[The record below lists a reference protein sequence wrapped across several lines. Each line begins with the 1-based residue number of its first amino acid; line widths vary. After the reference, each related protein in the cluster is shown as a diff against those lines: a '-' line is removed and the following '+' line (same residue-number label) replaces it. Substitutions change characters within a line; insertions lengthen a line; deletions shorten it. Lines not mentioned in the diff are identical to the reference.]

1 MIPLTILIPSIP
13 ERADNL
19 NELIGD
25 ITYQDVNNE
34 VEIIVF
40 MDNMKRSIGK
50 KRTDLLSLAQGEY
63 VCMIDDD
70 DEISEDFVPVIL
82 EAIKENK
89 DVITFKQL
97 SSING
102 ESFTVTFGI
111 KNENEAA
118 HKVEG
123 VFADIKRKAWHCCVW
138 KREVIKGCYFTDTNY
153 GEDAIFSDT
162 ATANAI
168 TETHIDK
175 IMHYYNYSS
184 ENTRAV

>member
-13 ERADNL
+13 ERSESL
-19 NELIGD
+19 NYLIEE
-25 ITYQDVNNE
+25 IAYQDTNNE
-34 VEIIVF
+34 VEVIVL

-50 KRTDLLSLAQGEY
+50 KRTDLLGLAQGKY
-63 VCMIDDD
+63 VVMIDDD
-70 DEISEDFVPVIL
+70 DGISDYYIPTIL

-89 DVITFKQL
+89 DVITYKQL

-102 ESFTVTFGI
+102 ETFTVTFGI
-111 KNENEAA
+111 KNQNEAA
-118 HKVEG
+118 HKVAG

-138 KREVIKGCYFTDTNY
+138 KRETIKGCYFADINY

-168 TETHIDK
+168 TETHIDMV
-175 IMHYYNYSS
+175 MHFYNYSS
-184 ENTRAV
+184 EKTRAV

>member
-13 ERADNL
+13 ERSESLSYLMGEIA
-19 NELIGD
+19 
-25 ITYQDVNNE
+25 YQDVNNE
-34 VEIIVF
+34 VEVIVF
-40 MDNMKRSIGK
+40 MDNMKRTIGR
-50 KRTDLLSLAQGEY
+50 KRTDLLNLAQGKY

-70 DEISEDFVPVIL
+70 DNISDDFVPTIL

-89 DVITFKQL
+89 DVITYKQL

-102 ESFTVTFGI
+102 ETFIVTFGI
-111 KNENEAA
+111 KNQNEAA
-118 HKVEG
+118 HKVKG

-138 KREVIKGCYFTDTNY
+138 KREVVKGCFFADTNY
-153 GEDAIFSDT
+153 GEDAIFSD
-162 ATANAI
+162 AANANAI

-175 IMHYYNYSS
+175 VMHYYNYSS

>member
-13 ERADNL
+13 ERFEQLQYLLGEIAL
-19 NELIGD
+19 
-25 ITYQDVNNE
+25 QDVNNE
-34 VEIIVF
+34 VEVIVL
-40 MDNMKRSIGK
+40 MDNMKRSIGA
-50 KRTDLLSLAQGEY
+50 KRTNLLDLAQGRY
-63 VCMIDDD
+63 LTMIDDD
-70 DEISEDFVPVIL
+70 DDIAEDYIPTVL

-89 DVITFKQL
+89 DVITYKQL

-111 KNENEAA
+111 KNQNEAA

-138 KREVIKGCYFTDTNY
+138 KREIVKGCFFTDTNY